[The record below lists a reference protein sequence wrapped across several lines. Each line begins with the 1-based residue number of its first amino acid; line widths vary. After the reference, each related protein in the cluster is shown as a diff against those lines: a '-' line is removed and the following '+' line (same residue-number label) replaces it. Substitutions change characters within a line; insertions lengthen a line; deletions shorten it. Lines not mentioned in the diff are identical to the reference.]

1 VGDRGGRF
9 VGRNFGV
16 VPPEETIE
24 NEWVPIGTLLLRRG
38 LIDVEQ
44 LELALTER
52 EQSGSRL
59 GELLVS
65 FGWVGSRDVAS
76 ALAEQFQLPFRD
88 LGAFPPEADYALPDA
103 LVEEL
108 GAVVLESSDDHLLV
122 GVADPT
128 DIGGIERLRDA
139 VDRRLELVVIDSA
152 QLRRPELRD
161 GPVLTG

>member
-1 VGDRGGRF
+1 MVDD
-9 VGRNFGV
+9 
-16 VPPEETIE
+16 ETIE

-44 LELALTER
+44 LELALVER
-52 EQSGSRL
+52 EQCGCRL

-65 FGWVGSRDVAS
+65 FGWVESRDVAM

-88 LGAFPPEADYALPDA
+88 LAADPRPAVAHDLPPD

-108 GAVVLESSDDHLLV
+108 GAVVLDVAHDHLVV

-128 DIGGIERLRDA
+128 DIGGIERLRDHL
-139 VDRRLELVVIDSA
+139 DRRLELVVVDYA
-152 QLRRPELRD
+152 QLGQPPRQ
-161 GPVLTG
+161 GGIVFTG